1 MLLYG
6 ASFVAGDSLANSN
19 LIVPGYAAIL
29 AGITAICSFV
39 AYNWV
44 AKKYVYNVSIALY
57 GLLTL
62 TTGLLVLETG
72 ITSSPFLVLWMFL
85 GLFAG
90 LFGMYALAIVAVAV
104 NGYLLADLLLLNTI
118 NSNNEFIIFLLAYE
132 LPLVVSYFLWR
143 KKSRT
148 ESSEDRTYTA
158 LAQELNQVANKSEI
172 VINAIDEGVVAVD
185 GQGVIQL
192 INPAAQS
199 IIGWGKQDALK
210 LDYRSVLKLKDKN
223 GKALEPSQDI
233 VQKTLQTNEPSVSND
248 LTIETNSGKK
258 LLISVHV
265 SPVGQ
270 VGVGAIIVFRDITD
284 EKKEEKEQAEFI
296 STASHEM
303 RTPIAAI
310 EGYLGLA
317 LNPHT
322 AVIDEKARGYI
333 GKAQES
339 VQHLGRLFQDL
350 LDVSRLEDGR
360 LTSRPKII
368 DVGAFTQDVT
378 NGFVISAKAKNL
390 ALIYKPSISTEK
402 IKQIAPVYYAE
413 VDVDHL
419 REVISNLI
427 ENAIKYTP
435 EGNIN
440 VDMTGDNEHIKISV
454 HDSGIGIPPE
464 DVSHLFQKFYRIDN
478 TTTREIGGTGLG
490 LYLCRRLVEVM
501 GGRIWVES
509 DYGKGSTFYVEI
521 PRLDHQTA
529 VDRIERQKEQTPQ
542 ITTMHNT
549 PPPTV

>member
-148 ESSEDRTYTA
+148 ESSEDRTYNA

-192 INPAAQS
+192 INPAA
-199 IIGWGKQDALK
+199 
-210 LDYRSVLKLKDKN
+210 
-223 GKALEPSQDI
+223 
-233 VQKTLQTNEPSVSND
+233 
-248 LTIETNSGKK
+248 
-258 LLISVHV
+258 
-265 SPVGQ
+265 
-270 VGVGAIIVFRDITD
+270 
-284 EKKEEKEQAEFI
+284 
-296 STASHEM
+296 
-303 RTPIAAI
+303 
-310 EGYLGLA
+310 
-317 LNPHT
+317 
-322 AVIDEKARGYI
+322 
-333 GKAQES
+333 
-339 VQHLGRLFQDL
+339 
-350 LDVSRLEDGR
+350 
-360 LTSRPKII
+360 
-368 DVGAFTQDVT
+368 
-378 NGFVISAKAKNL
+378 
-390 ALIYKPSISTEK
+390 
-402 IKQIAPVYYAE
+402 
-413 VDVDHL
+413 
-419 REVISNLI
+419 
-427 ENAIKYTP
+427 
-435 EGNIN
+435 
-440 VDMTGDNEHIKISV
+440 
-454 HDSGIGIPPE
+454 
-464 DVSHLFQKFYRIDN
+464 
-478 TTTREIGGTGLG
+478 
-490 LYLCRRLVEVM
+490 
-501 GGRIWVES
+501 
-509 DYGKGSTFYVEI
+509 
-521 PRLDHQTA
+521 
-529 VDRIERQKEQTPQ
+529 
-542 ITTMHNT
+542 
-549 PPPTV
+549 

>member
-1 MLLYG
+1 
-6 ASFVAGDSLANSN
+6 
-19 LIVPGYAAIL
+19 
-29 AGITAICSFV
+29 
-39 AYNWV
+39 
-44 AKKYVYNVSIALY
+44 
-57 GLLTL
+57 
-62 TTGLLVLETG
+62 
-72 ITSSPFLVLWMFL
+72 
-85 GLFAG
+85 
-90 LFGMYALAIVAVAV
+90 
-104 NGYLLADLLLLNTI
+104 
-118 NSNNEFIIFLLAYE
+118 
-132 LPLVVSYFLWR
+132 
-143 KKSRT
+143 
-148 ESSEDRTYTA
+148 
-158 LAQELNQVANKSEI
+158 
-172 VINAIDEGVVAVD
+172 
-185 GQGVIQL
+185 
-192 INPAAQS
+192 
-199 IIGWGKQDALK
+199 
-210 LDYRSVLKLKDKN
+210 
-223 GKALEPSQDI
+223 
-233 VQKTLQTNEPSVSND
+233 
-248 LTIETNSGKK
+248 
-258 LLISVHV
+258 
-265 SPVGQ
+265 
-270 VGVGAIIVFRDITD
+270 
-284 EKKEEKEQAEFI
+284 
-296 STASHEM
+296 M

-419 REVISNLI
+419 LEVISNLI

-435 EGNIN
+435 ESNIN